1 MMFSIF
7 ILSLAVIIYGM
18 LPVCLVISACYFVAY
33 FIGCIPDIWSYVKAW
48 WKVRF
53 GS

>member
-1 MMFSIF
+1 MFELF
-7 ILSLAVIIYGM
+7 IM
-18 LPVCLVISACYFVAY
+18 LWALIVYIALPIVLVISSCYYIAY
-33 FIGCIPDIWSYVKAW
+33 FISCIPDIWSYVKAW